1 MNKATAVVGF
11 ILSFIAGMML
21 MWAIQVRGGGAIT
34 ADKSQAASQGGA
46 ARPTKLNA
54 GAVKADFYVMSQC
67 PYGVQAVNGVKDAI
81 DKLGAD
87 VDFTIDF
94 IGQATP
100 DGNLSSMHGP
110 NEVAGDT
117 VQLCAMK
124 YAPAKYLNFIACQ
137 NKNYR
142 EVATNWEACATE
154 GGLPLDKLSKCFKGD
169 EGKKLLTESMQRA
182 QQRGA
187 TGSPTIY
194 IGGKQYSGQRKA
206 NDFLRAI
213 CAEYKDKKPAVCGA
227 IPESPKVN
235 VTILSDKRCAEC
247 QPERYQGML
256 KSRIGNPVIKTVDF
270 SDPEGQKLYADTKP
284 GNLPVLLFDK
294 TLDGDKDAFESFNRG
309 LKIAG
314 EWKVAPLG
322 GEWNPVCM
330 SEGGCD
336 KEECK
341 NTISCRKEVPNK
353 LEVFV
358 MSQCPFGV
366 KALNAMEEV
375 LKNFKGTKLDFQ
387 VHFIG
392 SGDAKSGLTSMHGQG
407 EVDEDIREA
416 CAIKHFPKDYKWMDY
431 VLCRNKDIRSAN
443 WQDCAKGDIKA
454 DVIKKCAEG
463 EEGKALL
470 EAEFKIANGLGIG
483 ASPTWLANNK
493 FKFSGID
500 PETVRKNLCDHSKD
514 LKGCENKLSG
524 QTGAPVQGGCGN

>member
-11 ILSFIAGMML
+11 ILSFITGMML
-21 MWAIQVRGGGAIT
+21 MWGIHVRGGGGIT
-34 ADKSQAASQGGA
+34 AEKSSASGG
-46 ARPTKLNA
+46 ARPTKLNP
-54 GAVKADFYVMSQC
+54 GAVKVEMFVMSQC

-87 VDFTIDF
+87 VDFHIDY
-94 IGQATP
+94 IGNSTP
-100 DGNLSSMHGP
+100 DGNMSSMHGP

-117 VQLCAMK
+117 VQLCAHK
-124 YAPAKYLNFIACQ
+124 YSPDKYLNFISCQ

-142 EVATNWEACATE
+142 ETATNWEACSTE
-154 GGLPLDKLSKCFKGD
+154 AGLPVDKIRTCMKGD
-169 EGKKLLTESMQRA
+169 EGKKLLSESFQRS

-194 IGGKQYSGQRKA
+194 VGGKPYSGQRKT

-213 CAEYKDKKPAVCGA
+213 CAEYKDKKPTVCNA

-235 VTILSDKRCAEC
+235 VTILSDKRCTDC

-256 KSRIGNPVIKTVDF
+256 KARIGNPVVKIVDY
-270 SDPEGQKLYADTKP
+270 SDPEGQKLYDEIKP
-284 GNLPVLLFDK
+284 GNLPVLVFDK
-294 TLDGDKDAFESFNRG
+294 SLDADKDAFDAFNRG
-309 LKIAG
+309 LKAAG
-314 EWKVAPLG
+314 SYKVAPLG

-330 SEGGCD
+330 SEGGCAKD
-336 KEECK
+336 ECK
-341 NTISCRKEVPNK
+341 NTTSCRKEEPNK

-375 LKNFKGTKLDFQ
+375 LKNFNKKIDFQ
-387 VHFIG
+387 VHYIG
-392 SGDAKSGLTSMHGQG
+392 GGDAKAGLTSMHGQG
-407 EVDEDIREA
+407 EVDEDLREV
-416 CAIKHFPKDYKWMDY
+416 CAMKKYAKDYKWMDY
-431 VLCRNKDIRSAN
+431 VLCRNKDIRSTN

-463 EEGKALL
+463 DEGKQLL
-470 EAEFKIANGLGIG
+470 EAEFKTASSLGIG

-500 PETVRKNLCDHSKD
+500 AETVRKNLCDHNKD

-524 QTGAPVQGGCGN
+524 QQGAPVQGGCGG

>member
-21 MWAIQVRGGGAIT
+21 MWAIQVRGGGSIK
-34 ADKSQAASQGGA
+34 ADSSGPSAAS
-46 ARPTKLNA
+46 RPTKVNP
-54 GAVKADFYVMSQC
+54 GAVKAEFYVMSQC
-67 PYGVQAVNGVKDAI
+67 PYGVQAVNGVKDAV

-87 VDFTIDF
+87 VDFQIDF
-94 IGQATP
+94 IGNATP

-110 NEVAGDT
+110 NEVTGDIT
-117 VQLCAMK
+117 QLCAMK
-124 YAPAKYLNFIACQ
+124 YAPAKYLNMIACQ

-142 EVATNWEACATE
+142 EIATNWEQCATE
-154 GGLPLDKLSKCFKGD
+154 IGAPMDKMRACVSGP
-169 EGKKLLTESMQRA
+169 EGKKLLTDSFQRS

-194 IGGKQYSGQRKA
+194 IGGKQYSGQRKP
-206 NDFLRAI
+206 NDFVRAI
-213 CAEYKDKKPAVCGA
+213 CAEYKDKKPAVCNS

-235 VTILSDKRCAEC
+235 VTILTDKRCTEC
-247 QPERYQGML
+247 QPERYQGMI
-256 KSRIGNPVIKTVDF
+256 KSRIGNPVIKTVDY
-270 SDPEGQKLYADTKP
+270 SDPEGQKLYAEAKP
-284 GNLPVLLFDK
+284 GNLPALIFDK
-294 TLDGDKDAFESFNRG
+294 TLDGDKDATEAFNRG
-309 LKIAG
+309 LKVSG
-314 EWKVAPLG
+314 DWKVAPLG

-330 SEGGCD
+330 GEGGCD

-341 NTISCRKEVPNK
+341 NTLGCRKEMPNK

-375 LKNFKGTKLDFQ
+375 LKNFKGSKLDFQ
-387 VHFIG
+387 VHYIG
-392 SGDAKSGLTSMHGQG
+392 NGDAKSLSSMHGQG
-407 EVDEDIREA
+407 EVDEDLREV
-416 CAIKHFPKDYKWMDY
+416 CAMKHFAKDYKWMDY
-431 VLCRNKDIRSAN
+431 VLCRNKNIRDTN
-443 WQDCAKGDIKA
+443 WQECAKGDIKA
-454 DVIKKCAEG
+454 DVIKKCAESD
-463 EEGKALL
+463 EGKQLL
-470 EAEFKIANGLGIG
+470 EAEFKIASGLGIG

-500 PETVRKNLCDHSKD
+500 AESVRKNICDHNKD